1 VGNEDRILNTEAE
14 RRIGRNESLFRRVNE
29 AIARG
34 LWPGE
39 ETRRV
44 AFRCECALLD
54 CNHPV
59 RITRSEYEQI
69 RAHPRRFLLTP
80 GHEIPA
86 AETVVETHPTYVVVE
101 KREEAAVVAERTNP
115 RQ

>member
-1 VGNEDRILNTEAE
+1 LNDEVE
-14 RRIGRNESLFRRVNE
+14 GRIGRNESLFRRVNE

-39 ETRRV
+39 EARRV
-44 AFRCECALLD
+44 AFRCECARLD

-59 RITRSEYEQI
+59 RVTPAEYEQV
-69 RAHPRRFLLTP
+69 RAHARRFLLSP
-80 GHEIPA
+80 GHEIPE
-86 AETVVETHPTYVVVE
+86 AETVVEKHPTYVVVE
-101 KREEAAVVAERTNP
+101 KRREAAVVAERTDP

>member
-1 VGNEDRILNTEAE
+1 LNTEVE
-14 RRIGRNESLFRRVNE
+14 RRIGRNEGLFRRVNE

-44 AFRCECALLD
+44 AFRCECARLD

-59 RITRSEYEQI
+59 RVTPSEYEQV

-80 GHEIPA
+80 GHEIPG
-86 AETVVETHPTYVVVE
+86 AETVIETHQTYVVVE
-101 KREEAAVVAERTNP
+101 KRREAAVVAEQTDP